1 MMSKRLRNIVSA
13 LSCLVIVAGIAL
25 IAIGLS
31 EEEPGVPPSIR
42 QAASDPQAESGEPSI
57 DWDRLPSNVVAWVY
71 VPGTKVDYPVVGDN
85 LEEPGFYLSHDVE
98 GAYSE
103 WGTPYVANGCEN
115 GLESP
120 LVMIYGHHM
129 SDGTMFADFARYS
142 GNSFAEEHGEI
153 ILHTRQRTIHLE
165 PKLANVVDAHT
176 KSVRLGFES
185 QEELDAY
192 MTEEANE
199 SEVRLSEAPAGQRVY
214 AFVTCSYETG
224 NSRTIVYATEENR

>member
-1 MMSKRLRNIVSA
+1 MSLNGDK
-13 LSCLVIVAGIAL
+13 
-25 IAIGLS
+25 
-31 EEEPGVPPSIR
+31 PGVPPSIR
-42 QAASDPQAESGEPSI
+42 QAVSDSQAENGELSI
-57 DWDRLPSNVVAWVY
+57 DWNKLPSNVVAWVC
-71 VPGTKVDYPVVGDN
+71 VPGTKVDYPVVRDSP
-85 LEEPGFYLSHDVE
+85 EEPGFYLSHDAE

-103 WGTPYVANGCEN
+103 WGTPYVANGCED

-142 GNSFAEEHGEI
+142 GNSFTEEHREI
-153 ILHTRQRTIHLE
+153 ILKTRKRTIRLE
-165 PKLANVVDAHT
+165 PKLVNVVDAHT
-176 KSVRLGFES
+176 KSVRLDFEN

-199 SEVRLSEAPAGQRVY
+199 SEVALGEAPVGRRVY